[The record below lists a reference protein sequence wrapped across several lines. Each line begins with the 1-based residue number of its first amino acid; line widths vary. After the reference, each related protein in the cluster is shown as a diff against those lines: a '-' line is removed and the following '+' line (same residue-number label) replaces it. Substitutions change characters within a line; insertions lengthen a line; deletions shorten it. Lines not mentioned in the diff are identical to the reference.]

1 MAELVITE
9 KPSVARSIADAL
21 GVHEKHDGYLQG
33 HGMIISWCIGHLVA
47 SAVPEDYDPKYK
59 IWRYEDLPIFPEEW
73 KYKVIAQSGKQFVT
87 LKKLMHDPAVTEI
100 VCATDA
106 GREGELIFRLVYE
119 AAGCKLPVR
128 RLWISSLEKESIARG
143 FSNLKNASEYD
154 NLYQAALCREH
165 ADWLVG
171 MNATRLYSLLYGRTL
186 KVGRVMSPTLAM
198 IVNREE
204 NIQAFVPEKFYT
216 VQLESGITVS
226 SERFSNREDAEALCL
241 QCNGKDAIINSVFT
255 KTTMDPPPKLF
266 DLTSLQREANR
277 IFGFTA
283 QQTLDYAQSLYE
295 KQMITYPRTD
305 SRYLTKADG
314 SKLESLVSSFATGL
328 PFVSRLNMQVNTASV
343 INDAKVTDHHA
354 IIPTWKATGMNSTE
368 GKLTDSE
375 RTLLTLII
383 VQMLCALGEPA
394 LIDNRTVNVTC
405 ENHPFTLKIKTISRM
420 GWRSIW
426 NTFRGAYGTKG
437 HFEDDGISAVPRNL
451 REGSILRNVHA
462 SVKEGM
468 TTPPKHYTEATI
480 LSAMENAGNA
490 EMPDDAERKGI
501 GTPATRAGIL
511 EKLIAEGLIERKG
524 NGKAKSLIPTE
535 KGRSLIAILPDQLQ
549 SPMLTAEWEQRL
561 KQIEHGE
568 ASPEDFLKEIED
580 MIGALIQNAQR
591 DPIADSLFPPS
602 DKTVGK
608 CPNCGAAVIEKD
620 AGFFCENRV
629 CSFRL
634 WKKNRLL
641 MSEGKPPTPQ
651 MIRTLLTD
659 GKVFARGLKSKNG
672 KTFSA
677 TLILDCAEDGSA
689 RIRPVFNR

>member
-33 HGMIISWCIGHLVA
+33 HGLIISWCLGHLVA

-59 IWRYEDLPIFPEEW
+59 VWRYEDLPIFPDEW
-73 KYKVIAQSGKQFVT
+73 KYNVISQTSKQFAV

-119 AAGCKLPVR
+119 MTGCRLPVR
-128 RLWISSLEKESIARG
+128 RLWISSLEKESIEKG
-143 FSNLKNASEYD
+143 FSNLKSASEYD
-154 NLYQAALCREH
+154 NLYKAALCREH

-171 MNATRLYSLLYGRTL
+171 MNATRLYSMLYGRTL

-198 IVNREE
+198 IVKRED
-204 NIQAFVPEKFYT
+204 NIRSFVPEKFYT
-216 VQLESGITVS
+216 VQLESGITVT
-226 SERFSNREDAEALCL
+226 SERFSNREEAEALC
-241 QCNGKDAIINSVFT
+241 QECNGKNAVITNIDMKSSIIA
-255 KTTMDPPPKLF
+255 PPRLF
-266 DLTSLQREANR
+266 DLTTLQREANK

-305 SRYLTKADG
+305 SQFLTRADG
-314 SKLESLVSSFATGL
+314 SKLDALVASLSSSL
-328 PFVSRLNMQVNTASV
+328 PFVAGLNLNPNVMRV

-354 IIPTWKATGMNSTE
+354 IIPTWKAADLKNMESR
-368 GKLTDSE
+368 LTDSE

-383 VQMLCALGEPA
+383 VQMLCALGEPC
-394 LIDNRTVNVTC
+394 LLETRTVTAIC
-405 ENHPFTLKIKTISRM
+405 ENHTFTLKTKSISKM
-420 GWRSIW
+420 GWKSVW
-426 NTFRGAYGTKG
+426 NTFRGAYGTRG
-437 HFEDDGISAVPRNL
+437 SFEDDDITTFPSSLQN
-451 REGSILRNVHA
+451 GSILSNVKA
-462 SVKEGM
+462 SVKEGT

-490 EMPDDAERKGI
+490 EMPADAERKGI

-524 NGKAKSLIPTE
+524 SGKAKSLIPTE
-535 KGRSLIAILPDQLQ
+535 KGSSLIAVLPEQLQ
-549 SPMLTAEWEQRL
+549 SPLLTAEWEQKL
-561 KQIEHGE
+561 KQIENGQLN
-568 ASPEDFLKEIED
+568 PENFLTGIKDLISF
-580 MIGALIQNAQR
+580 LIQNAQR
-591 DPIADSLFPPS
+591 DPIADTLFPPAAG
-602 DKTVGK
+602 KVGK
-608 CPNCGAAVIEKD
+608 CPNCGAAVLEKET
-620 AGFFCENRV
+620 GFFCENRV

-641 MSEGKPPTPQ
+641 QSGGKPPTTD
-651 MIRTLLTD
+651 MIRTLLSD
-659 GKVFARGLKSKNG
+659 GKVFAKGLKSKNG

-689 RIRPVFNR
+689 RIRPVFN